1 MNEAYKKAIAI
12 LSEVKVEQADPS
24 HGSTAHRRT
33 MGGSQ
38 EAKGKRQEYRRRERE
53 AGQRQ
58 TDKFRPGMPQLAHTD
73 PTPGPS
79 LHETYERLI
88 SIFVEDSTSKIEYQK
103 AQREKRKNQTKAE
116 KAKRSQKRYRE
127 LMKRAKTEAEKQGWK
142 DDDWIPHFNRIKG
155 RSVVRPRRVTSQDI
169 DDEADRDA
177 RDRLI
182 SKT

>member
-1 MNEAYKKAIAI
+1 MSNEMNEAYKKAIAI

-38 EAKGKRQEYRRRERE
+38 EAKGKRQKWQRRERE

-58 TDKFRPGMPQLAHTD
+58 TDKVRPGMPQLAHTD

-88 SIFVEDSTSKIEYQK
+88 SIFVEDSTRAQSK
-103 AQREKRKNQTKAE
+103 KRKNQK
-116 KAKRSQKRYRE
+116 YHE
-127 LMKRAKTEAEKQGWK
+127 LMQGARKTAQKKGWK
-142 DDDWIPHFNRIKG
+142 PGSWTAHFSRING
-155 RSVVRPRRVTSQDI
+155 RSVVTPKLVTSQDI
-169 DDEADRDA
+169 DDEEVRDD
-177 RDRLI
+177 RDRLT